1 MIALDNSTLSISGPV
16 NHATVPALLKSLQS
30 MVLPKALVINTAKIE
45 TVDSTAI
52 SLILHISRQCKGD
65 LTLVEIPKNLEALL
79 HLYDLD
85 TYLCPALAS

>member
-1 MIALDNSTLSISGPV
+1 MITLEKSSLTISGPV
-16 NHATVPALLKSLQS
+16 NHATVPALLKSLQN
-30 MVLPKALVINTAKIE
+30 MVLPKALVINAANIE

-52 SLILHISRQCKGD
+52 SLILHISRQCNGEF
-65 LTLVEIPKNLEALL
+65 TLMDVPENLEALL

>member
-1 MIALDNSTLSISGPV
+1 MIALENSTLTISGPV

-30 MVLPKALVINTAKIE
+30 MDLPKALVINAANIE
-45 TVDSTAI
+45 AVDSTAI
-52 SLILHISRQCKGD
+52 SLILHISRQCKGEFTLID
-65 LTLVEIPKNLEALL
+65 LPKNLETLL